1 MDDSSKSVTTFL
13 PFSQSPDWAHRFD
26 GSPLS
31 SRYRFSILVKS
42 SMVEKNFR
50 RILVRE
56 FYILRNAKEEGR
68 ALPLYEHYSTF
79 L

>member
-1 MDDSSKSVTTFL
+1 MDDSSKSGTAFL

-31 SRYRFSILVKS
+31 TLIRVLLLVKS
-42 SMVEKNFR
+42 SRVEKNFR
-50 RILVRE
+50 RILGRE